1 MAEPK
6 IGLALGSG
14 GARGL
19 AHIGVLKVLE
29 RENIPISMIAG
40 SSIGSLVAAF
50 YASGQNIDTMV
61 RVSQKFKRKYFIDFT
76 IPKLGFI
83 AGNRIKE
90 FIRVFTYQKRI
101 EDLNLPL
108 AIIATDLHTGE
119 KVIFRTGDVAEAVR
133 ASISI
138 PGIFIPET
146 YQGRLLVDGGVSDRV
161 PVSVVKEMGAD
172 LVIAV
177 DVAGLKKNAEIITI
191 YDVILQS
198 IDIMQVELAEARAL
212 QSDIYI
218 RPPVEKYSSY
228 AFSDIDEMILKGE
241 EATEKVIPKI
251 KQMIGMWE
259 ESYE

>member
-19 AHIGVLKVLE
+19 AHIGVLKALE
-29 RENIPISMIAG
+29 REKIPISMIAG
-40 SSIGSLVAAF
+40 SSIGSLVGAF
-50 YASGQNIDTMV
+50 YASGQNIDAMV
-61 RVSQKFKRKYFIDFT
+61 KISQKFKRKYFIDVT

-83 AGNRIKE
+83 MGNRIKE
-90 FIRVFTYQKRI
+90 FIRVFTFHKNI
-101 EDLNLPL
+101 EDLPIPL

-119 KVIFRTGDVAEAVR
+119 KVILREGPIAEAVR

-138 PGIFIPET
+138 PGIFIPEN

-161 PVSVVKEMGAD
+161 PVSVVKDMGAD
-172 LVIAV
+172 IIIAV
-177 DVAGLKKNAEIITI
+177 DVAGLKQNAEITNI

-198 IDIMQVELAEARAL
+198 LDIMQVELSEARAL

-218 RPPVEKYSSY
+218 RPPVENYSSY
-228 AFSDIDEMILKGE
+228 AFAEFEQLILKGE
-241 EATEKVIPKI
+241 EATKKDIPKI
-251 KQMIGMWE
+251 KQLIDMWKE
-259 ESYE
+259 FH

>member
-19 AHIGVLKVLE
+19 AHIGVLKALE
-29 RENIPISMIAG
+29 REKIPISMIAG
-40 SSIGSLVAAF
+40 SSIGSLVGAF
-50 YASGQNIDTMV
+50 YASGQNIDAMV
-61 RVSQKFKRKYFIDFT
+61 KISQKFKRKYFIDVT

-83 AGNRIKE
+83 MGNRIKE
-90 FIRVFTYQKRI
+90 FIRVFTFHKNI
-101 EDLNLPL
+101 EDLPIPL

-119 KVIFRTGDVAEAVR
+119 KVILREGPIAEAVR

-138 PGIFIPET
+138 PGIFIPEN

-161 PVSVVKEMGAD
+161 PVSVVKDMGAD
-172 LVIAV
+172 IIIAV
-177 DVAGLKKNAEIITI
+177 DVAGLKQNAEITNI

-198 IDIMQVELAEARAL
+198 LDIMQVELSEARAL

-218 RPPVEKYSSY
+218 LPPVENYSSY
-228 AFSDIDEMILKGE
+228 AFAEFEQLILKGE
-241 EATEKVIPKI
+241 EATKKDIPKI
-251 KQMIGMWE
+251 KQLIDMWKE
-259 ESYE
+259 FH